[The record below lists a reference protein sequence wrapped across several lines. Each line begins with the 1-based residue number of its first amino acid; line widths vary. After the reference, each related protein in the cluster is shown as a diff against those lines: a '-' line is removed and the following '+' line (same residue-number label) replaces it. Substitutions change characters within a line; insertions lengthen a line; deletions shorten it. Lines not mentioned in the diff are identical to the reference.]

1 MANNTEN
8 PEGNLSLIG
17 HFLKESSHTRE
28 EWCMKCT
35 LCSVKIKQ
43 TVSVYCR
50 VSAAL
55 CAAVILEQHIQCSE
69 LDYVS
74 ALLVPFCH

>member
-1 MANNTEN
+1 MANNNEN

-17 HFLKESSHTRE
+17 HFLKELSHTRE

-50 VSAAL
+50 VSAASY
-55 CAAVILEQHIQCSE
+55 AAVILEQHIRCFE
-69 LDYVS
+69 LDYVDI
-74 ALLVPFCH
+74 FC